1 MDSVAWAELL
11 CHILLVENESD
22 RNMHCFPCMANLKY
36 VSAQAPC
43 SYWCWHKD
51 RGLSRNHCEPP
62 CRREARSRVMS
73 SRTILDW

>member
-22 RNMHCFPCMANLKY
+22 RNMHCFPCIATLKY

-43 SYWCWHKD
+43 ST
-51 RGLSRNHCEPP
+51 G
-62 CRREARSRVMS
+62 AGT
-73 SRTILDW
+73 RTGA